1 MGFFSRVKEAGS
13 YVVNFKVT
21 KWAGLDQIKDS
32 TKSVANLGR
41 NLFIAEQAN
50 YTETFE
56 QAMQRLNITEEQ
68 LNARRKE
75 FTRLMFIYLLISL
88 AIFAYS
94 IYVVAVYKNFMGFMM
109 GFAITIYALT
119 HVFKYHFWIYQ
130 IKHKKLGCTLREWF
144 LDIR

>member
-1 MGFFSRVKEAGS
+1 MGFFSRIKDAGG

-32 TKSVANLGR
+32 SKSVVNLGR
-41 NLFIAEQAN
+41 HLFTAEQAN
-50 YTETFE
+50 YVETFE
-56 QAMQRLNITEEQ
+56 EAMQRLNITEAE

-75 FTRLMFIYLLISL
+75 FTRLLFIYLIVALS
-88 AIFAYS
+88 IFSYS
-94 IYVVAVYKNFMGFMM
+94 IYVVAVHKNFMGFMM

-119 HVFKYHFWIYQ
+119 YVFKYHFWIYQ